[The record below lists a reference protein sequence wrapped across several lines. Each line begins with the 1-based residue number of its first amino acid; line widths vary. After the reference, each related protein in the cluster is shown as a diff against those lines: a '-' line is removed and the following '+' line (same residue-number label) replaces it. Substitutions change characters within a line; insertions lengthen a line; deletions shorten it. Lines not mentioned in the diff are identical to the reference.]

1 MAWNSWQLSV
11 GVTSIVT
18 FVASQPVWAAPIP
31 ITTVELY
38 DTDTGL
44 ELVLKTV
51 NQTSLVTKT
60 TTEGKTVII
69 TISNAKLQLPKG
81 TSFGE
86 KNPTPDIEEILVVQ
100 SDPNTIEIEVTGVKT
115 PPKTAIRQNGQ
126 EFSLDIF
133 SVASTPVPGSTPG
146 TSTPTPAPGSST
158 PTPPPPPPSETTSQ
172 TPPPG
177 TTPQTPAAENETQP
191 PAEEEP
197 IELTVVGEQVRPSYQ
212 VPNSSIGTRTDT
224 PIINVPQ
231 AIQVIPQEIIKDQG
245 TRSIGEVFK
254 NTSSANTGRS
264 SSQAPALNP
273 VIRGFESTNILRNGL
288 RDESLRFSSEVSN
301 VERVELLKG
310 PASVLFGRGDLG
322 GVVNLVTKQPL
333 DDPFYSGEYQVGQ
346 FGLNRVSLDL
356 SGPLGKDGVAY
367 RLNSAYQSAD
377 SFKKFENSNSFFI
390 SPVVRL
396 INTKDTT
403 LTADIEYL
411 KYRSFGIAPD
421 LPASGTVLANPNG
434 KVPLNSNLGEPSLS
448 QSEAIST
455 RLGYQ
460 LSHRFSPNWSIRNE
474 FLASSLDIPENNG
487 VIPIANSGRADGLSL
502 NRVTRPAIP
511 QPREIRRFLVENPTN
526 VSNIGINT
534 NLSGKFKTGSI
545 EHDLL
550 LGVEVSRERSKD
562 QINFRQLANIDIFNP
577 VYRPE
582 SLSSFAIPF
591 GDTDITKNNVGLYA
605 QNQIS
610 LGKNIIFVLGGRLD
624 FSEQKYE
631 DLLNPE
637 ESFERN
643 DTVFSPRVG
652 VVIKP
657 TEDLSFYAS
666 YTRSF
671 TPVVG
676 RTRVLLDP
684 ETGESEIGEP
694 FKPERGTQYEVGVKA
709 NLFNDRVSTTLSF
722 YDLERTNVAA
732 QGLSEPLSQLQ
743 IGKQR
748 SRGIE
753 LDIAGEIVPGWNLAA
768 SYSYTDTEILDDNRT
783 NFNGKQ
789 LQNVPRNAFGLWTT
803 YELQSGSLK
812 GLGVGVGFFNQGER
826 QGNLIN
832 SFTLPGYWR
841 TDASLFYRRENF
853 RAALNVQN
861 LFDKEYFEGAR
872 DLVRVV
878 PGAPLTIS
886 GTISFEF

>member
-1 MAWNSWQLSV
+1 MTWNSWQLSV
-11 GVTSIVT
+11 AVTSIVT
-18 FVASQPVWAAPIP
+18 ILASQPVWAAPVP
-31 ITTVELY
+31 ITEVELY

-44 ELVLKTV
+44 EVVLKTS

-60 TTEGKTVII
+60 SSEDKTII
-69 TISNAKLQLPKG
+69 VTISNAKLQLSKG
-81 TSFGE
+81 TSFVT

-100 SDPNTIEIEVTGVKT
+100 SDPNTVEIEVTGVKT
-115 PPKTAIRQNGQ
+115 LPRTAVRQKGQ
-126 EFSLDIF
+126 ELSLDIF
-133 SVASTPVPGSTPG
+133 SVASTPVAG
-146 TSTPTPAPGSST
+146 TNNQTPAPETST
-158 PTPPPPPPSETTSQ
+158 QTQTPAPATNNQTPSPETTSQ
-172 TPPPG
+172 A
-177 TTPQTPAAENETQP
+177 PAPENETKP
-191 PAEEEP
+191 PAEEEEP

-245 TRSIGEVFK
+245 TRSLGEVFK

-356 SGPLGKDGVAY
+356 SGPLGKNGVAY

-396 INTKDTT
+396 ISTKDTT

-411 KYRSFGIAPD
+411 RYRSFGTAPD
-421 LPASGTVLANPNG
+421 LPASGTVLPNPNG
-434 KVPLNSNLGEPSLS
+434 KVALNSNLGEPSLS

-502 NRVTRPAIP
+502 SPAP
-511 QPREIRRFLVENPTN
+511 QRQPTQIRRFLVENPTN

-577 VYRPE
+577 VYRPQ
-582 SLSSFAIPF
+582 SLASFAIPF
-591 GDTDITKNNVGLYA
+591 GDTDITKNNIGLYA

-610 LGKNIIFVLGGRLD
+610 LTKNIIFVLGGRLD

-631 DLLNPE
+631 DLLNSE

-657 TEDLSFYAS
+657 SEDLSFYAS
-666 YTRSF
+666 YSRSF

-768 SYSYTDTEILDDNRT
+768 SYAYTDTEILDDNRA

-812 GLGVGVGFFNQGER
+812 GLGVGIGFFNQGER

-861 LFDKEYFEGAR
+861 LFDKQYFEGAR